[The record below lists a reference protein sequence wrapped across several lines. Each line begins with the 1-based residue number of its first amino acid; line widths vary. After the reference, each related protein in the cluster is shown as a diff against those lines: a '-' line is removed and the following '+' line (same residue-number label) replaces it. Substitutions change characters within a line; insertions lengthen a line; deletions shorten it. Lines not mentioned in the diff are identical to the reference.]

1 MTARAAVWAPPASAT
16 LGRLGRD
23 IPLQAI
29 VVPLLVLS
37 MLPLPLVTIRSAG
50 FGFGT
55 LAAPLFLAIG
65 LALAR
70 RRLASVEVPYPWVFV
85 AFMTVAAI
93 SVVNSWLFWDP
104 NVGTSME
111 RGSGHRWIGY
121 QVTALYFLATP
132 FLAFAAGA
140 VYAQLE
146 RISSLYLGVLI
157 SVTATTVIG
166 LWTWWHNPVNP
177 IDVYLKGARPNI
189 NPDATLF
196 LIALSS
202 SVLVWQHRRWRLW
215 LPALL
220 LLLMGLTAAYL
231 SYALNAWLGALGVI
245 TVRSEEH
252 TSELQSQSN
261 LVCRLLLE
269 KKKTNTKIAVRCMAN
284 IIDRPHNA

>member
-1 MTARAAVWAPPASAT
+1 M
-16 LGRLGRD
+16 
-23 IPLQAI
+23 
-29 VVPLLVLS
+29 
-37 MLPLPLVTIRSAG
+37 
-50 FGFGT
+50 
-55 LAAPLFLAIG
+55 
-65 LALAR
+65 ALAR
-70 RRLASVEVPYPWVFV
+70 RRLGTVEFPYVWLFV
-85 AFMTVAAI
+85 ALMTVAAV

-146 RISSLYLGVLI
+146 RISSLYLGVVI
-157 SVTATTVIG
+157 SVTATTVVG

-202 SVLVWQHRRWRLW
+202 SVLVWQHRRWRLLRHSVGHGHLYQGTYKSFPVEKTSTSIPFAAMW
-215 LPALL
+215 SEIPSAPFRASGSRAPA
-220 LLLMGLTAAYL
+220 AA
-231 SYALNAWLGALGVI
+231 
-245 TVRSEEH
+245 RSW
-252 TSELQSQSN
+252 S
-261 LVCRLLLE
+261 
-269 KKKTNTKIAVRCMAN
+269 
-284 IIDRPHNA
+284 